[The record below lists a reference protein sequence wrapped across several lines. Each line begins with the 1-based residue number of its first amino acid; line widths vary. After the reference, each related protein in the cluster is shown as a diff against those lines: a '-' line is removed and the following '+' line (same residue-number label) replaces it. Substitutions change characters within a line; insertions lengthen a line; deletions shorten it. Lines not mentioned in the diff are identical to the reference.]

1 MEIFFLL
8 LYITI
13 PILALYF
20 IIRLAVSHAIK
31 DNLENI
37 ESVMKRAIKTSI
49 NEKEWR
55 ENN

>member
-31 DNLENI
+31 GNLENI